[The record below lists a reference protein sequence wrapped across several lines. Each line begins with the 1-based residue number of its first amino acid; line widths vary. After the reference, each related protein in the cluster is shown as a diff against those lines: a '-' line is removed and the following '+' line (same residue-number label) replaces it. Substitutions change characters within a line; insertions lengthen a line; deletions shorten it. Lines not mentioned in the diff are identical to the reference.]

1 MSAESVFSCLFL
13 GCEELVWT
21 RLVVFEL
28 RCACGCLLSVV
39 QEIRLMLWA
48 RCKGE
53 GRENL
58 QGLIALGQPLFSSQ
72 LSTTL
77 ILSMIKVRLEEI

>member
-1 MSAESVFSCLFL
+1 
-13 GCEELVWT
+13 
-21 RLVVFEL
+21 
-28 RCACGCLLSVV
+28 
-39 QEIRLMLWA
+39 MLWA

-77 ILSMIKVRLEEI
+77 ILSTIKVRLEEI